1 MTWMP
6 LDSYHFMQY
15 IYNTTKNFTVLPCGQ
30 RSHHADGSC
39 IASSFDVLCFSDTLR
54 WRVEPDGQFS
64 VNAGYLFYCVQ
75 NEMVDNWPW
84 KLIWRTKAPPKIL
97 QKIKLTLGSFSK
109 SAVKER
115 AESSRFVFDEV
126 IMKRAEKVTRT
137 Q

>member
-1 MTWMP
+1 MFLMYKVLLS
-6 LDSYHFMQY
+6 LDY
-15 IYNTTKNFTVLPCGQ
+15 
-30 RSHHADGSC
+30 
-39 IASSFDVLCFSDTLR
+39 
-54 WRVEPDGQFS
+54 QFS
-64 VNAGYLFYCVQ
+64 ISAPFQLLTLVGPHMSLYLFSVILLCLICYFFIFQLKIFEPERMARKISLTVTDV

>member
-1 MTWMP
+1 MHSVRGLHELKIFEPERMARKIS
-6 LDSYHFMQY
+6 L
-15 IYNTTKNFTVLPCGQ
+15 TVT
-30 RSHHADGSC
+30 
-39 IASSFDVLCFSDTLR
+39 DV
-54 WRVEPDGQFS
+54 
-64 VNAGYLFYCVQ
+64 